1 MGMVHW
7 YTWHYLT
14 SWDSS
19 GESPLR
25 RLVAYDLQVPYAHQA
40 MSSRGGLW
48 KNFHRGHTSTL
59 RWFLLR
65 VTKKSNS
72 WLGPI
77 LVIWSLWHA
86 FPMFPYKK
94 IGILW
99 ARTGGMVSL
108 GPGHLP
114 LPRSQTSLCRQGQ
127 GRAGY
132 GGWWFC
138 LSAKSQ
144 VFFKQCH
151 KPAIKPAISLKMV
164 YNGLY

>member
-40 MSSRGGLW
+40 IGALGGGSVEEFPPW
-48 KNFHRGHTSTL
+48 SHFDTSMVSTT
-59 RWFLLR
+59 W

-86 FPMFPYKK
+86 WEPMFPYKK
-94 IGILW
+94 IGIPW
-99 ARTGGMVSL
+99 ARTGGI
-108 GPGHLP
+108 PWIP
-114 LPRSQTSLCRQGQ
+114 WARTP
-127 GRAGY
+127 A
-132 GGWWFC
+132 
-138 LSAKSQ
+138 SAKIPNFAVPTGARPGRLWWLVCLPFGKIS
-144 VFFKQCH
+144 VFFQAM
-151 KPAIKPAISLKMV
+151 P
-164 YNGLY
+164 

>member
-7 YTWHYLT
+7 YTWHILT
-14 SWDSS
+14 LTASWD
-19 GESPLR
+19 LR
-25 RLVAYDLQVPYAHQA
+25 RVAPQA
-40 MSSRGGLW
+40 VGSLRPSGAVCTPGHWSSRGGSVEEFPPW
-48 KNFHRGHTSTL
+48 SHFDTSMVSTT
-59 RWFLLR
+59 W

-94 IGILW
+94 IGIPW

-132 GGWWFC
+132 GGWCVC

-144 VFFKQCH
+144 VFFKLCH
-151 KPAIKPAISLKMV
+151 KPAIKPAISL
-164 YNGLY
+164 N

>member
-40 MSSRGGLW
+40 MSSRGGSVEEFPPW
-48 KNFHRGHTSTL
+48 SHFDTSMVSTQGDEKIE
-59 RWFLLR
+59 FLA
-65 VTKKSNS
+65 
-72 WLGPI
+72 GPN

-132 GGWWFC
+132 GGWWC
-138 LSAKSQ
+138 LPFGKISG
-144 VFFKQCH
+144 FFQAM
-151 KPAIKPAISLKMV
+151 P
-164 YNGLY
+164 